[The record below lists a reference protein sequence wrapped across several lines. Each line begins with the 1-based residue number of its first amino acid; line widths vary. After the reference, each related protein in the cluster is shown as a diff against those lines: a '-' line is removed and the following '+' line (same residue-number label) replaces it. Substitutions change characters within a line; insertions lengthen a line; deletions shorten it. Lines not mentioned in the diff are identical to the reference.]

1 MLKLRS
7 YLSPTLL
14 QMKSFA
20 EAISLCT
27 HLCETLKFLL
37 SLITKISHKSQQSQ
51 KRLKEHV
58 LVP

>member
-1 MLKLRS
+1 MLKLKS
-7 YLSPTLL
+7 NLSPTLL
-14 QMKSFA
+14 QMKSFV
-20 EAISLCT
+20 EEISLCT

-37 SLITKISHKSQQSQ
+37 SLITEKSHKSQQSQ